1 MTATHDEPHG
11 HDHGLSFDLATMASR
26 PWDRRLMDRRR
37 ALQMVGGAGLVA
49 LFGCG
54 SDDGGGAAGSSSTTT
69 TGSPSTTAGSEA
81 ATESSDCSP
90 IPEET
95 VGPYPG
101 DGSNGPNVL
110 TEDGIVRQDIRPSFG
125 SATGLAEGV
134 TATLNLAILDTTNGC
149 APLEGA
155 AVCVWHCDRD
165 GQYSLYSPGAT
176 DENYLRGMQET
187 DSAGAVSFTSIFPAC
202 YPGRWPHIHF
212 KVYASVAEATG
223 GAGPLATS
231 QGALPEDVCNQA
243 YGADGYEP
251 ERDQPHPSLA
261 RGRQRLR
268 GRCLPAARERHRQ
281 CRRRFRRRVVGARVA
296 GAIVG
301 VGVGHVGRGR
311 ALTNGSAVAART
323 SGATAATC
331 RAWLSRTRATS
342 GSWWRGNPSRG
353 LRASS
358 ACIRSATQVGSS

>member
-11 HDHGLSFDLATMASR
+11 HDHGLSFDLATMAGR
-26 PWDRRLMDRRR
+26 RWDRRLMDRRR

-69 TGSPSTTAGSEA
+69 TGSPSTTAGSEV

-149 APLEGA
+149 APL
-155 AVCVWHCDRD
+155 
-165 GQYSLYSPGAT
+165 YSPGAT

-212 KVYASVAEATG
+212 EVYASVADATG

-231 QGALPEDVCNQA
+231 QVALPEDVCNQA
-243 YGADGYEP
+243 YGADGH
-251 ERDQPHPSLA
+251 DQSVTNLAQVSLEA
-261 RGRQRLR
+261 DNVFGD
-268 GRCLPAARERHRQ
+268 GAAQ
-281 CRRRFRRRVVGARVA
+281 Q
-296 GAIVG
+296 
-301 VGVGHVGRGR
+301 
-311 ALTNGSAVAART
+311 L
-323 SGATAATC
+323 
-331 RAWLSRTRATS
+331 
-342 GSWWRGNPSRG
+342 
-353 LRASS
+353 ASV
-358 ACIRSATQVGSS
+358 TGG